1 MDMTYVE
8 AKRFIFVS
16 VCERSL
22 ETYSDTD
29 LIKKFVSVWKNTL
42 VTSNG
47 YSVRSLVQ
55 WLKSRTVT
63 DVRNRD

>member
-1 MDMTYVE
+1 MDMTYVK

-29 LIKKFVSVWKNTL
+29 LIKKFVSV
-42 VTSNG
+42 
-47 YSVRSLVQ
+47 
-55 WLKSRTVT
+55 
-63 DVRNRD
+63 